1 MNGRYRHIS
10 KHPSSIIYM
19 SIRTRRMKSSTGLLS
34 LGSQV
39 LLNGDILAEAAS
51 RMRTQ
56 AEVIYVED
64 ALERNWEWSR
74 GQS

>member
-1 MNGRYRHIS
+1 
-10 KHPSSIIYM
+10 
-19 SIRTRRMKSSTGLLS
+19 MKSSTGLLS